1 MGKTRSSFILA
12 NKSISKRNKTNLK
25 HAFDHIGKKET
36 CAKFQRK
43 LLNSMVVGARQGF
56 QFFRQKTWF
65 LGNDR
70 GLP

>member
-56 QFFRQKTWF
+56 QFF
-65 LGNDR
+65 
-70 GLP
+70 